1 MLALPRLKTRAA
13 FPRLNAWFPVPA
25 LATVPKPRVRS
36 ASRPLGVWGGQCTAP
51 VHLRQ
56 DPSGPGR
63 RPLRR
68 GCRASSPRLNQSSG
82 SGRREERGRRGA
94 RAHAQSG
101 PAAPPGRGVDK
112 SRPSPAS
119 EPGFL
124 PPGALRLLE
133 AVWGPAGAEPAFL
146 GVVGGPP
153 RMRCLPPPA
162 RSATVAPRCSALQR
176 VIRTRTRR
184 DALPGVARR
193 SPVPTANHQAPRG
206 LRHLPCRGREGAGCG
221 MAQGNAYRAVRAPAD
236 EKLGGHGC
244 TLAPRKPALGLP
256 SRSAHTG
263 T

>member
-1 MLALPRLKTRAA
+1 MYG
-13 FPRLNAWFPVPA
+13 
-25 LATVPKPRVRS
+25 
-36 ASRPLGVWGGQCTAP
+36 SRPPAP
-51 VHLRQ
+51 GPL
-56 DPSGPGR
+56 GPGA
-63 RPLRR
+63 
-68 GCRASSPRLNQSSG
+68 ASSEEGLPGELTPAQPEQRLG
-82 SGRREERGRRGA
+82 
-94 RAHAQSG
+94 
-101 PAAPPGRGVDK
+101 PPGRAGPPRGPRARAVGA
-112 SRPSPAS
+112 SGASWAGRRQVPPLPTS

-221 MAQGNAYRAVRAPAD
+221 MAQGNANRAVRAPAD